1 MEQQGT
7 FNPSK
12 LKTAR
17 VARGLTIKAL
27 AEKAGISRQM
37 VSNYELGKTTPSAN
51 SLLALVE
58 VLDFPSN
65 FFTKDTRAIYEG
77 ATYFRSQTAA
87 TKKARDMQSVRL
99 GFQKEIYDF
108 LARYVNFPK
117 LDLPETLMDDIDDI
131 TEEMIAQ
138 KASELRELW
147 GLGQRSPIANLI
159 EVAEVHGVIIVESN
173 MSDSKL
179 DAVSE
184 WIEDRPFIMLTDNN
198 ESAVRRRFNVAHE
211 LGHILLHGDVES
223 IHDYS
228 PQQLKQIERQAHYFA
243 SCLLLPEQAFIDS
256 LLSTQL
262 DFYKELK
269 KTWKVSMQ
277 AMIVRTSQLELIT
290 EDQKLYL
297 FRQIASNKWKT
308 KEPLDDTIPV
318 ERPSLY
324 KKVFQMIVD
333 NDILRKNEILAQL
346 ALPQDELEKS
356 LNITIDPTVDLPRP
370 RPVLKIV
377 K

>member
-131 TEEMIAQ
+131 TE
-138 KASELRELW
+138 
-147 GLGQRSPIANLI
+147 
-159 EVAEVHGVIIVESN
+159 
-173 MSDSKL
+173 
-179 DAVSE
+179 
-184 WIEDRPFIMLTDNN
+184 
-198 ESAVRRRFNVAHE
+198 
-211 LGHILLHGDVES
+211 
-223 IHDYS
+223 
-228 PQQLKQIERQAHYFA
+228 
-243 SCLLLPEQAFIDS
+243 
-256 LLSTQL
+256 
-262 DFYKELK
+262 
-269 KTWKVSMQ
+269 
-277 AMIVRTSQLELIT
+277 
-290 EDQKLYL
+290 
-297 FRQIASNKWKT
+297 
-308 KEPLDDTIPV
+308 
-318 ERPSLY
+318 
-324 KKVFQMIVD
+324 
-333 NDILRKNEILAQL
+333 
-346 ALPQDELEKS
+346 
-356 LNITIDPTVDLPRP
+356 
-370 RPVLKIV
+370 
-377 K
+377 

>member
-1 MEQQGT
+1 MKGR
-7 FNPSK
+7 P
-12 LKTAR
+12 
-17 VARGLTIKAL
+17 I
-27 AEKAGISRQM
+27 
-37 VSNYELGKTTPSAN
+37 LGVK
-51 SLLALVE
+51 
-58 VLDFPSN
+58 
-65 FFTKDTRAIYEG
+65 
-77 ATYFRSQTAA
+77 
-87 TKKARDMQSVRL
+87 RL
-99 GFQKEIYDF
+99 PLQKEIYDF

-159 EVAEVHGVIIVESN
+159 EVAEVHGVIIVEAN

>member
-1 MEQQGT
+1 
-7 FNPSK
+7 
-12 LKTAR
+12 
-17 VARGLTIKAL
+17 
-27 AEKAGISRQM
+27 
-37 VSNYELGKTTPSAN
+37 
-51 SLLALVE
+51 
-58 VLDFPSN
+58 
-65 FFTKDTRAIYEG
+65 
-77 ATYFRSQTAA
+77 
-87 TKKARDMQSVRL
+87 
-99 GFQKEIYDF
+99 
-108 LARYVNFPK
+108 
-117 LDLPETLMDDIDDI
+117 
-131 TEEMIAQ
+131 
-138 KASELRELW
+138 
-147 GLGQRSPIANLI
+147 
-159 EVAEVHGVIIVESN
+159 